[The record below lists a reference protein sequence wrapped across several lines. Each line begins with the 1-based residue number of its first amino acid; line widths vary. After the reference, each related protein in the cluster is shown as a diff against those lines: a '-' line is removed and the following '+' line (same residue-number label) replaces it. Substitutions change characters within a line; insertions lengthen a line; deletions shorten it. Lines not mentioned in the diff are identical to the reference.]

1 MIKRVLPPAA
11 APVELKS
18 FFYAMKGFFCEDE
31 ILKKREY
38 ELKRFFGVKH
48 IFLVSSGKAALYLIL
63 KSISKISKERSDVIV
78 PAYTCFSVPS
88 AIKKAGLKI
97 ELCDIEEKR
106 FDFNY
111 AHLRRLLDHKT
122 LCVIGTHLFGIP
134 IDIERLIEIC
144 HERGIFVIEDAAQAM
159 GVYYK
164 GKFLGTFGDI
174 GFFSLGRGKN
184 LCAGNGGIII
194 TNSEPIASEIS
205 KEYTF
210 LEKMK
215 FYSKL
220 REFLKI
226 MLMDIFINPFLY
238 WIPSSIKF
246 LKIGETVYYEDF
258 PVMRLSGVQAGF
270 LSSWQERLRKL
281 SDIRR
286 KNSDIMIKKIGVD
299 MPENI
304 PYTRLPLILKDKETR
319 DFLHNISKR
328 EGLGLEK
335 MYPYP
340 LNEIQ
345 QLREDFNGKK
355 YPASKKISETL
366 ITLPTHSFLKEKD
379 IEKIT
384 YIIQTCMK

>member
-11 APVELKS
+11 APVELRS
-18 FFYAMKGFFCEDE
+18 FFYAIQGFFCEDSILRKRE
-31 ILKKREY
+31 EELKK
-38 ELKRFFGVKH
+38 FFGINH

-63 KSISKISKERSDVIV
+63 KALKKIYNERSNVII

-88 AIKKAGLKI
+88 AIKKSGLKI
-97 ELCDIEEKR
+97 VLCDIEEKR

-111 AHLRRLLDHKT
+111 AHLRRLLDHNT

-144 HERGIFVIEDAAQAM
+144 HEKGIFVIEDAAQAM

-164 GKFLGTFGDI
+164 GRFLGTFGDI

-194 TNSEPIASEIS
+194 TNAEPIAGEIS
-205 KEYTF
+205 KEYV
-210 LEKMK
+210 LLDKMK

-220 REFLKI
+220 SEFLKI
-226 MLMDIFINPFLY
+226 MLMDIFINPFFY
-238 WIPSSIKF
+238 WIPRSIKF
-246 LKIGETVYYEDF
+246 LKIGETIYYEDF
-258 PVMRLSGVQAGF
+258 PVKRLSGVQAGF

-286 KNSDIMIKKIGVD
+286 KNSGIIIKKIGMD
-299 MPENI
+299 IPEDI
-304 PYTRLPLILKDKETR
+304 PYIRLPIILKDKKTR
-319 DFLHNISKR
+319 DYLHNISKR

-345 QLREDFNGKK
+345 QLGEDFNEKE
-355 YPASKKISETL
+355 YPASRKISETL

-379 IEKIT
+379 IERIT
-384 YIIQTCMK
+384 YLIQTCMK